1 MSNRLRASMRAG
13 NKGRSLRPRTSPSR
27 NSSLP
32 PESDLAA
39 GEGQEQASGASG
51 ASEASEAPESAEP
64 ETLQVSRGARPAEP
78 AAEVIA
84 PAKITP
90 AEVLAAG
97 EAFSNLEDDEDD
109 VPVAKVEAPV
119 SVEKVEPVV
128 VAKKVEPVV
137 VAKKVEPVVVVA
149 KKVEPVVVAKKA
161 EPVAAVN
168 PGKKNEPVVAAK
180 KSEPLPVSSQNRKSE
195 PVKAADTKKADDT
208 AQSQRTPLAD
218 VDLRSGNKKKGG
230 KNEGAK
236 VDAKRPTN
244 DEVDDSSISAE
255 FFRREGDSL
264 PPMVDAHGEHEDHD
278 DHGGVHVL
286 SAATMARRARL
297 RRVVAGVVAFAG
309 VITLAVVG
317 KTLAASK
324 QPATSTPMRPPVT
337 QEARVEPKPEEK
349 APPVAAPTP
358 TAVAVVAPTASAEV
372 ARVEP
377 DPKADAKAADDAK
390 KAADD
395 AKKAEEPKKVEA
407 SGGDVKALTKEAESF
422 LNRGNRKDAMVKAH
436 EAIAADPSEAM
447 AYLLLGSA
455 LQDSGKWKDGIEA
468 YSECVR
474 NATKGPVGDCRQMG
488 GHK

>member
-51 ASEASEAPESAEP
+51 APGAPESAEP

-97 EAFSNLEDDEDD
+97 EAFSNLGDDEDDEDE

-128 VAKKVEPVV
+128 AKKVEPVV
-137 VAKKVEPVVVVA
+137 VAKKV
-149 KKVEPVVVAKKA
+149 

-349 APPVAAPTP
+349 APPVAAPT
-358 TAVAVVAPTASAEV
+358 AVAVVAPTASAEV

-474 NATKGPVGDCRQMG
+474 NATKGPVNECRAMG

>member
-1 MSNRLRASMRAG
+1 MRAG

-39 GEGQEQASGASG
+39 D
-51 ASEASEAPESAEP
+51 EAYADVAAESPVSAEP
-64 ETLQVSRGARPAEP
+64 ETLQPTRGARPAE
-78 AAEVIA
+78 AVAEVIA
-84 PAKITP
+84 PVRITP

-97 EAFSNLEDDEDD
+97 EAFSNLGDDEEDEKEA
-109 VPVAKVEAPV
+109 PLAKVEAPV
-119 SVEKVEPVV
+119 SVEKVEPPVA
-128 VAKKVEPVV
+128 AKK
-137 VAKKVEPVVVVA
+137 A
-149 KKVEPVVVAKKA
+149 EPVVVAKKA
-161 EPVAAVN
+161 EEPRKAEPIAAATKIEAPSAV
-168 PGKKNEPVVAAK
+168 KKVEPVVAVK
-180 KSEPLPVSSQNRKSE
+180 KVEPIAV
-195 PVKAADTKKADDT
+195 AKKADEPRKADALP
-208 AQSQRTPLAD
+208 AQ
-218 VDLRSGNKKKGG
+218 NKKNEKKGG
-230 KNEGAK
+230 KGEAPK
-236 VDAKRPTN
+236 AEAKRPTG

-278 DHGGVHVL
+278 EAGGAHPML
-286 SAATMARRARL
+286 SAATIARRARL
-297 RRVVAGVVAFAG
+297 RRVVAGVVAFAA

-324 QPATSTPMRPPVT
+324 QPATSMPMKPPVM
-337 QEARVEPKPEEK
+337 QEAKVEPKPEEK
-349 APPVAAPTP
+349 APPAPEKSVAA
-358 TAVAVVAPTASAEV
+358 APVEAPKASAEV
-372 ARVEP
+372 AKVEP
-377 DPKADAKAADDAK
+377 DPKADVKPV
-390 KAADD
+390 
-395 AKKAEEPKKVEA
+395 EEPKKVEA

-422 LNRGNRKDAMVKAH
+422 LNRGNRKDAMAKAR

-474 NATKGPVGDCRQMG
+474 NATKGPVSECRQMG

>member
-1 MSNRLRASMRAG
+1 MRAG

-32 PESDLAA
+32 PESDLAT
-39 GEGQEQASGASG
+39 GEGHEDAA
-51 ASEASEAPESAEP
+51 AAPVSADP
-64 ETLQVSRGARPAEP
+64 ETLPALRGAPPAEP
-78 AAEVIA
+78 AAEVVA

-97 EAFSNLEDDEDD
+97 EAFSNLGDDEEDED
-109 VPVAKVEAPV
+109 EVPVAKVEAAV
-119 SVEKVEPVV
+119 SV
-128 VAKKVEPVV
+128 
-137 VAKKVEPVVVVA
+137 

-161 EPVAAVN
+161 DEPKKAEPVVVAKKVEPIAAVIA
-168 PGKKNEPVVAAK
+168 GKKNEPVVVAK
-180 KSEPLPVSSQNRKSE
+180 KSEPAPVSSQNRKSE
-195 PVKAADTKKADDT
+195 PVKAAEPKKVDEN
-208 AQSQRTPLAD
+208 AQAQRTPAAD

-236 VDAKRPTN
+236 AEAKRPTN

-264 PPMVDAHGEHEDHD
+264 PPMVDAHGEHDDHD
-278 DHGGVHVL
+278 EAAGTHLL

-324 QPATSTPMRPPVT
+324 QPATSMPMKPPVT

-349 APPVAAPTP
+349 APPPPVKPAEAVP
-358 TAVAVVAPTASAEV
+358 VAVVAPTASADV
-372 ARVEP
+372 AKVEP
-377 DPKADAKAADDAK
+377 DPKADAKAAEDAK

-422 LNRGNRKDAMVKAH
+422 LNRGNRKDSMAKAR

-474 NATKGPVGDCRQMG
+474 NATKGPVSECRQMG

>member
-1 MSNRLRASMRAG
+1 MS
-13 NKGRSLRPRTSPSR
+13 P
-27 NSSLP
+27 
-32 PESDLAA
+32 D
-39 GEGQEQASGASG
+39 
-51 ASEASEAPESAEP
+51 P
-64 ETLQVSRGARPAEP
+64 ETLQALRGVKPAEP

-97 EAFSNLEDDEDD
+97 EAFSNVGDDEEDED
-109 VPVAKVEAPV
+109 EAPIAQVEAPV
-119 SVEKVEPVV
+119 SVKKAEPVA
-128 VAKKVEPVV
+128 VAKKAEPVA
-137 VAKKVEPVVVVA
+137 VAKKGEEPKKAEPVA
-149 KKVEPVVVAKKA
+149 VAKKA

-168 PGKKNEPVVAAK
+168 TGKKNEPPVAAK
-180 KSEPLPVSSQNRKSE
+180 KSEPAPAQSQNRKSE
-195 PVKAADTKKADDT
+195 PVKAAESKKVDENAQTLRTERMPSAD
-208 AQSQRTPLAD
+208 AD
-218 VDLRSGNKKKGG
+218 PRSGNNKKKGN
-230 KNEGAK
+230 KNDVAAK
-236 VDAKRPTN
+236 GEAKRPAN

-278 DHGGVHVL
+278 EAGGVHVL
-286 SAATMARRARL
+286 SAATIARRARL

-317 KTLAASK
+317 KTLAAGK
-324 QPATSTPMRPPVT
+324 QPATSMPMKPTVV

-349 APPVAAPTP
+349 AAPPPVKTAEAAP
-358 TAVAVVAPTASAEV
+358 VAVVAPTASADV
-372 ARVEP
+372 AKVEP
-377 DPKADAKAADDAK
+377 DPKADAKAAEDAK
-390 KAADD
+390 KAAED
-395 AKKAEEPKKVEA
+395 AKKAEEPKKAEA

-422 LNRGNRKDAMVKAH
+422 LNRGNRKDAMVKAR
-436 EAIAADPSEAM
+436 EAIAADPNEAM

-474 NATKGPVGDCRQMG
+474 NATKGPVNECRAMG